1 MSDIPTSGAISLNQ
15 MHTEVGGAS
24 GAQVSLNDPDIR
36 GLIGKAS
43 GATMSFS
50 EWYGASASTSYTL
63 GQGSNGSGTV
73 GFASGSYGSLS
84 PTTFDGV
91 TVRSIGV
98 LTLVI
103 KGGSTSYTLIVTIN
117 GSRSQNFFT
126 SIQNTGIGTLQT
138 SAASHSSSSS
148 YSSWSWSLGS
158 NPSGWDGSG
167 NLTVTIA

>member
-1 MSDIPTSGAISLNQ
+1 MPLQTSGAISLNQ
-15 MHTEVGGAS
+15 IHVEAGGTS
-24 GAQVSLNDPDIR
+24 GTTASLNDSDIR
-36 GLIGKAS
+36 ALIGKGS
-43 GATMSFS
+43 GASMSFS

-98 LTLVI
+98 LTVVI
-103 KGGSTSYTLIVTIN
+103 KGGSTSYTFIVTLN

-126 SIQNTGIGTLQT
+126 SVQNTGIGTLQT

-148 YSSWSWSLGS
+148 FSSWSWSLGS

-167 NLTVTIA
+167 NLTVVIA

>member
-1 MSDIPTSGAISLNQ
+1 MTLQTSGAISLNQ
-15 MHTEVGGAS
+15 IHVEAGGSS
-24 GAQVSLNDPDIR
+24 GTTAGMNDSDIR
-36 GLIGKAS
+36 GLIGKGS

-63 GQGSNGSGTV
+63 GQGNNGSGTV

-84 PTTFDGV
+84 PTTFGGA
-91 TVRSIGV
+91 TIRSIGV
-98 LTLVI
+98 LTIAV

-117 GSRSQNFFT
+117 GSRSRNFFT
-126 SIQNTGIGTLQT
+126 SIQNSGFGTQQT
-138 SAASHSSSSS
+138 SAAGHSSSSS

-167 NLTVTIA
+167 NLTVVIA